1 MAQFLGLIYA
11 LFLLLSLFGKNT
23 KQILFMQTISFLFK
37 TIHYYLLGGL
47 SGFVTSFIS
56 MIRNLIF
63 YRIKENYIISICFI
77 FVYILI
83 GIITFNTF
91 FSLLPVI
98 ATIVYTIIINYNN
111 PKYLRY
117 GMFLTSITW
126 LIYNIYINSYSG
138 IFIQIVMIIT
148 NIVTIIKLDKKK

>member
-148 NIVTIIKLDKKK
+148 NIVAIIKLDKKK

>member
-63 YRIKENYIISICFI
+63 FQY
-77 FVYILI
+77 
-83 GIITFNTF
+83 
-91 FSLLPVI
+91 
-98 ATIVYTIIINYNN
+98 
-111 PKYLRY
+111 
-117 GMFLTSITW
+117 
-126 LIYNIYINSYSG
+126 
-138 IFIQIVMIIT
+138 
-148 NIVTIIKLDKKK
+148 

>member
-56 MIRNLIF
+56 MIRNLVF

-148 NIVTIIKLDKKK
+148 NIVAIIKLDKKK